1 MVELVITVVIIG
13 IVSAIA
19 VPRFSNAAQRAQT
32 AALAESTA
40 MFQRVLDRYAQEHS
54 GLTPNHDAPGVTCDD
69 ATCFVNRLTRPT
81 NDANAPDDAGPL
93 GPYLGTIP
101 LNPINNLR
109 TVRVGGAAAGAGTH
123 GWRFDA
129 ARNLIEPDHPASSAT
144 PANPPGPG
152 NPGNQPPVVAIEGP
166 EGQQS
171 VASEGI
177 PLE

>member
-1 MVELVITVVIIG
+1 MVELVITIVIIG

-54 GLTPNHDAPGVTCDD
+54 GMTANHDAPGVPCND
-69 ATCFVNRLTRPT
+69 ASWFVDRLTKPT
-81 NDANAPDDAGPL
+81 NDTNAPDDAGPL
-93 GPYLGTIP
+93 GPYLGTMP

-109 TVRVGGAAAGAGTH
+109 SVRLDGPAAGAGTH
-123 GWRFDA
+123 GWRFDT
-129 ARNLIEPDHPASSAT
+129 ARNLIEPDHPTSSST
-144 PANPPGPG
+144 PSNPPAPG

-166 EGQQS
+166 QGQQS